1 MHVQVAHPDGEAKF
15 WIEPEIAPASSL
27 GSHRDRSR
35 TPRILFVI
43 TSRRFAMRGSAT
55 SVAEVTHVSRLGF
68 WVLLGGEELHVAF
81 ADFPWF
87 RAATIE
93 QITTLEWPTAD
104 HLYWPLLDVDVAVSS
119 IRTPTNFPLV
129 SPVPTSE

>member
-1 MHVQVAHPDGEAKF
+1 M
-15 WIEPEIAPASSL
+15 L
-27 GSHRDRSR
+27 
-35 TPRILFVI
+35 
-43 TSRRFAMRGSAT
+43 GSAT
-55 SVAEVTHVSRLGF
+55 SVAEVTHVSRHGF
-68 WVLLGGEELHVAF
+68 WLLLGGEELHVAF

-104 HLYWPLLDVDVAVSS
+104 HLYWPMLDVDLSVSS

-129 SPVPTSE
+129 SRVPASE